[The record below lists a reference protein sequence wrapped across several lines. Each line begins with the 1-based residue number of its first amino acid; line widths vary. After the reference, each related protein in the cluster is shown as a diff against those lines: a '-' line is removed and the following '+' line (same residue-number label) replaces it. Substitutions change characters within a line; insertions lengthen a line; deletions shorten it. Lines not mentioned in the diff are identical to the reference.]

1 MFSSVRCRLQA
12 TNTNISTAEDSYL
25 AKLAMA
31 EALSLIGLVSNVLQF
46 VDVGTNLVRKYRE
59 IYSSVQG
66 ATAVNDEI
74 EVEVR
79 QVKALVEDV
88 KASVQPYASKTMSS
102 NTERQLENFL
112 LAWNTVAER
121 LLRLLEDH
129 KVKNTPESRSIQVL
143 KQVWR
148 MEMGRSTRKD
158 IAMLQAGL
166 EKLQAMILLCLTA
179 IIRFVNIYLQSHRDT
194 DRARTS

>member
-1 MFSSVRCRLQA
+1 
-12 TNTNISTAEDSYL
+12 
-25 AKLAMA
+25 MA
-31 EALSLIGLVSNVLQF
+31 EALALMGLVSNVLQF

-59 IYSSVQG
+59 IYNSVQG
-66 ATAVNDEI
+66 ATAVNDQI

-79 QVKALVEDV
+79 QVKAMVENV
-88 KASVQPYASKTMSS
+88 KASLEPYKATNMSS
-102 NTERQLENFL
+102 NTERQLESFL

-129 KVKNTPESRSIQVL
+129 KVKDTSESRSIQVL

-148 MEMGRSTRKD
+148 MELGRSTRKE

-179 IIRFVNIYLQSHRDT
+179 IIRFVDIHL
-194 DRARTS
+194 

>member
-1 MFSSVRCRLQA
+1 
-12 TNTNISTAEDSYL
+12 
-25 AKLAMA
+25 MA
-31 EALSLIGLVSNVLQF
+31 EALTLIGLVSNVLQF
-46 VDVGTNLVRKYRE
+46 VDVGTSLVRKYRE
-59 IYSSVQG
+59 IYNSVQG

-74 EVEVR
+74 EAEVR

-88 KASVQPYASKTMSS
+88 KASFEPYESKAISS
-102 NTERQLENFL
+102 NTKRQLQSFL

-129 KVKNTPESRSIQVL
+129 KVKNMNTSESRSIQVL

-148 MEMGRSTRKD
+148 MELGRSMRKE

-179 IIRFVNIYLQSHRDT
+179 IIRFVNIHFLNY
-194 DRARTS
+194 